1 MSPEIEILIYFLD
14 SKKEKTKKIIFATNL
29 APISFC
35 KVKINIFEFSWNQ
48 AQTKLVAVC
57 QSLVY
62 EKLFIPTFLSLDQIS
77 DWTLKR
83 KCNNSVK
90 YIYWQKSCLNPSF

>member
-14 SKKEKTKKIIFATNL
+14 SKKEKTKKIIFTANV
-29 APISFC
+29 
-35 KVKINIFEFSWNQ
+35 VKLNIFEFSWNQ